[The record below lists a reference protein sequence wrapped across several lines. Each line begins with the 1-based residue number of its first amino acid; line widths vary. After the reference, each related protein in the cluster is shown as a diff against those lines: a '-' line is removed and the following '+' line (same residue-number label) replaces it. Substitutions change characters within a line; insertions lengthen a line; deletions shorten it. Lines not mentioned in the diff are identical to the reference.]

1 MPFYHHAGKV
11 PRKRHTQFRK
21 PDGSLYHEELFGTEG
36 FSGISALLY
45 HLHPP
50 TLVQEIHAAPHFR
63 LEPWECDVHRHHLFH
78 TVEAQPGGD
87 AFTARRP
94 LFYNHDVVFS
104 IARPTE
110 GMAYF
115 FRNGRSDE
123 LYFIHEGSGELLT
136 QFGRIAYGAGDY
148 LNIPR
153 GTTYQLQPDPS
164 GGPQRFLVIEGNGH
178 IQPPKRFRN
187 TAGQFLEHAPF
198 CERDLRAPADLETH
212 DESGDFEVRVKVG
225 QTVTTYCYHHHPFDL
240 VGWDGYL
247 FPYAFNIK
255 DYEPITGRI
264 HQPPPVHQVF
274 EAPGFVVCN
283 FVPRKI
289 DYHPEAIPSPYNHS
303 NIDSDEVLYY
313 VGGNFLGRTSVEPA
327 SISLHPGG
335 IPHGPKPGGYEGS
348 IGKEATE
355 ETAVM
360 MDTFRPLHITTAAQ
374 EYDDPKYPWAWLPKE

>member
-1 MPFYHHAGKV
+1 MPFYHRAGKI
-11 PRKRHTQFRK
+11 PLKRHTQFRQ

-36 FSGISALLY
+36 FSGISSLLY
-45 HLHPP
+45 HVRPP
-50 TLVQEIHAAPHFR
+50 TMVREIHAQAPFR

-78 TVEAQPGGD
+78 TVDATPGGD
-87 AFTARRP
+87 AFTGRRP
-94 LFYNHDVVFS
+94 LFYNQDVVFS

-110 GMAYF
+110 RMEYF

-123 LYFIHEGSGELLT
+123 LYFVHEGSGELLT
-136 QFGRIAYGAGDY
+136 QFGRITYEPGDY

-153 GTTYQLQPDPS
+153 GTTYQLQPDPMS
-164 GGPQRFLVIEGNGH
+164 GPQRLLIIETNGH
-178 IQPPKRFRN
+178 IQTPKRFRN
-187 TAGQFLEHAPF
+187 GYGQFLEHSPF
-198 CERDLRAPADLETH
+198 CERDLRAPADPETH
-212 DESGDFEVRVKVG
+212 DESGDFEVRLKVG
-225 QTVTTYCYHHHPFDL
+225 QTVTTYCYRHHPFDL

-255 DYEPITGRI
+255 NYEPITGRI

-283 FVPRKI
+283 FVPRKV

-303 NIDSDEVLYY
+303 NIDSDEVLYF
-313 VGGNFLGRTSVEPA
+313 VGGKFLGRASVEPA

-335 IPHGPKPGGYEGS
+335 IPHGPKPGGYEAS
-348 IGKEATE
+348 IGQEYTE

-360 MDTFRPLHITTAAQ
+360 MDTFRPLHVTTVAR
-374 EYDDPKYPWAWLPKE
+374 EYDDPDYPMAWLP